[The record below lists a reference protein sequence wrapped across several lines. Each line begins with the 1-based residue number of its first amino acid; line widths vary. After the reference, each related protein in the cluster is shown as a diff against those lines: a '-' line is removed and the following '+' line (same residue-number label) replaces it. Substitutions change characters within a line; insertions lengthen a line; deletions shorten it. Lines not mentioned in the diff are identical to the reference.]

1 MKNITL
7 SADETLIEQARQ
19 RAESENT
26 TLNKE
31 FRRWLASYATNDAE
45 SRRRVR
51 AYDEFM
57 QSMKGASIGGPF
69 SRDELNER

>member
-7 SADETLIEQARQ
+7 SADEALIEQARQ
-19 RAESENT
+19 RAKNENT

-31 FRRWLASYATNDAE
+31 FRRWLNSYATNDAE
-45 SRRRVR
+45 RRRRVR

-57 QSMKGASIGGPF
+57 QSMKGTSIGGPF